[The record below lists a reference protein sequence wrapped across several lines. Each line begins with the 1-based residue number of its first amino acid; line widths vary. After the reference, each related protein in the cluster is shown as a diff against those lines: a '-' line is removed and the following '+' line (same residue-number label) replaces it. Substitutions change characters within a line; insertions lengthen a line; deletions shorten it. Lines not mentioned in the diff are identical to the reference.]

1 MKRVIDETLH
11 YSTDLGKAFQHV
23 AEYLTLVGKNGIVL
37 NPEKFAFGKDE
48 EDWAGIRIT
57 EKGVSPLLEHVE
69 AIRNF
74 PVPVNITDMLSYW
87 ALVGQVSNFYATQ
100 PHLAPFRELMKKTI

>member
-1 MKRVIDETLH
+1 M
-11 YSTDLGKAFQHV
+11 
-23 AEYLTLVGKNGIVL
+23 GKNGIVL

-48 EDWAGIRIT
+48 VDWAGIRIT
-57 EKGVSPLLEHVE
+57 EKGVSPLPEHVE

-74 PVPVNITDMLSYW
+74 TVPGNITDMRSYW
-87 ALVGQVSNFYATQ
+87 ALVSQVSNFYATQ